1 MSKADLSQSLACLSS
16 RFPYGTEITPAGLEK
31 VAAGEKLLHSMG
43 FETANVHLG
52 TAKARA
58 ILKDLK
64 ARPHGWLYNA
74 ARRMVDAVTTDWE
87 RWRKR

>member
-1 MSKADLSQSLACLSS
+1 
-16 RFPYGTEITPAGLEK
+16 
-31 VAAGEKLLHSMG
+31 MG

-64 ARPHGWLYNA
+64 SRPHGWLYNA
-74 ARRMVDAVTTDWE
+74 ARLMLDAVTADWE
-87 RWRKR
+87 HWRKL